1 MKKDI
6 ASRQEIEILVNEFY
20 NKVRLNE
27 TLGPIFEQELHDK
40 WDAHMEKM
48 YRFWETVL
56 LNVHTYSGSPFP
68 PHAKL
73 PIDQQH
79 FDTWLQLFQQTLDE
93 NFSGPKADEAIWRA
107 QKMAEMF
114 EYKLAYIHN
123 NRPVQL

>member
-27 TLGPIFEQELHDK
+27 TLVPIFEQELHDK

-93 NFSGPKADEAIWRA
+93 NFSGPKADEAMWRA

-114 EYKLAYIHN
+114 EHKLAYIHN